1 MQLSIKDASRF
12 VIGAAIL
19 REMAATQA
27 PDSGITFDQVA
38 EAAAAPGVDGQD
50 LRLSLDRLAQQEGA
64 WFRNTPPHTLTSVR
78 VMQTRA
84 QETGTLNQM
93 NLAVLG
99 TLAHSGDAVAGD
111 HVAQQLL
118 QDQYQGAIAAIDR
131 LPGSIGERRQLL
143 NALKTQVAEAS
154 GDAPLVGAL
163 FGAAQK
169 GYLEQLMAD
178 RLAAYQSPAL
188 ERSKEL
194 ELGA

>member
-38 EAAAAPGVDGQD
+38 EAAAAPSIDGQD
-50 LRLSLDRLAQQEGA
+50 LRLSLERLAQQEGA

-84 QETGTLNQM
+84 QEADTLNQI

-99 TLAHSGDAVAGD
+99 TLAHGTDAVAGD

-118 QDQYQGAIAAIDR
+118 QDHYQGAIGALDR
-131 LPGSIGERRQLL
+131 LPGSVTERRQLL
-143 NALKTQVAEAS
+143 NSLKTQVAEAS

-169 GYLEQLMAD
+169 AYLEQLMAD